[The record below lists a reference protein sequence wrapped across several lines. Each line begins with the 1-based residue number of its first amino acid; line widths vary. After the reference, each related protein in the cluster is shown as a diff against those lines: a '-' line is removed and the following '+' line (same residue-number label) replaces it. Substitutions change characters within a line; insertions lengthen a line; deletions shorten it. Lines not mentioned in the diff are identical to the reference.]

1 MSMNNKSCLQ
11 ITLLGAS
18 LDNDNMGVNVLAT
31 SAIKCV
37 FSRFPQAKITLL
49 DYGKNT
55 STHMVKVSGC
65 ELNIP
70 KVNIRF
76 SKKLYLSNNIAL
88 LLFLAMAQRCIPF
101 ASLRKLL
108 IATNSRLQ
116 HLQGATMVLSIAG
129 GDSFSDTYGVIR
141 LLYVALPQVLAILM
155 GKRIVLLPQTIGP
168 FGHSISKYVARFI
181 LKHADRVYTRDFRSL
196 KEVAGLLPDAP
207 NIAKFCYDVGFVLD
221 SVEPVS
227 LDGVDWPIRSDPKMP
242 LVGINVSGL
251 LYRGGYTH
259 NNMFGLCADYE
270 SLIHK
275 LIGLLIDKKNAAV
288 LLVPHVFGSGA
299 AHESDLVA
307 CQQIWQKLNNRFGEK
322 LGIVRRPFDQS
333 ELKYIIG
340 SCDFFVGS
348 RMHACIAALSQAVP
362 AVSVAYSDKFV
373 GVMETIGL
381 EYAVADARHLNEN
394 EVLAVVE
401 HCFDRRGEIRNG
413 LLEKMTRIKSSVLG
427 VLDSCDFHPTE
438 PEPNEAASC
447 LLGSGHSN

>member
-1 MSMNNKSCLQ
+1 
-11 ITLLGAS
+11 
-18 LDNDNMGVNVLAT
+18 
-31 SAIKCV
+31 
-37 FSRFPQAKITLL
+37 
-49 DYGKNT
+49 
-55 STHMVKVSGC
+55 
-65 ELNIP
+65 
-70 KVNIRF
+70 
-76 SKKLYLSNNIAL
+76 
-88 LLFLAMAQRCIPF
+88 
-101 ASLRKLL
+101 
-108 IATNSRLQ
+108 
-116 HLQGATMVLSIAG
+116 
-129 GDSFSDTYGVIR
+129 
-141 LLYVALPQVLAILM
+141 
-155 GKRIVLLPQTIGP
+155 LPQTIGP
-168 FGHSISKYVARFI
+168 FGHPISKRVARFF
-181 LKHADRVYTRDFRSL
+181 LRHAERVYTRDFRCL
-196 KEVAGLLPDAP
+196 DEVAGLLAGAP
-207 NIAKFCYDVGFVLD
+207 NPAKFCHDVGFVLD
-221 SVEPVS
+221 PVEPAR
-227 LDGVDWPIRSDPKMP
+227 LDGVDWPARPDPKMP
-242 LVGINVSGL
+242 LVGVNVSGL

-270 SLIHK
+270 ALIHK
-275 LIGLLIDKKNAAV
+275 LIGLLIDKKSAAV

-299 AHESDLVA
+299 DAESDLAA
-307 CQQIWQKLNNRFGEK
+307 CQQIWQKLKDKFGEK

-413 LLEKMTRIKSSVLG
+413 LLETITGIKSSVLG
-427 VLDSCDFHPTE
+427 VLDSCDPRPTE